1 MHGYFK
7 KFYSLIIQ
15 GFREGC
21 LDLWNSGGPAQ
32 TRGIELEDSEN
43 GGGGNVKGWEEA
55 ETWHDLIP
63 WI

>member
-1 MHGYFK
+1 M
-7 KFYSLIIQ
+7 IQ

-21 LDLWNSGGPAQ
+21 PDLWNSGGPAQ

-55 ETWHDLIP
+55 ETWHNLIL